1 MASEHASPLHSSLL
15 LDHAGSGA
23 PRESYD
29 APFGMPSSSPGGM
42 SDPFGNV
49 PIFPSLGLDTLQHE
63 PPMQHTPFGAQS
75 TSMLWQ
81 DVRQPVSESGAW
93 PSYTYDPHGV
103 LSAHPQGGAAP
114 PPAPPLGRRG
124 SEMLPSGVAEMR
136 LDTTS
141 SQHTRP
147 SVDSVSSQ
155 DTINEASARGPA
167 PDAHGRSIPSMPM
180 TPMRPT
186 TTGASSTTAP
196 RSMYDDSRTNISPP
210 VSSLDDD
217 TPMKSTTDAS
227 SADDT
232 FRGSFLYELNATPPA
247 MLAQGMPPM
256 TPLTD
261 ARGGA
266 RDDAHQHPGSAR
278 MHRSGPSIGSS
289 SALSATPEY
298 GSAHSIASSAD
309 LRSPGFPLDGTQVD
323 MSPHRAATLPY
334 GATELYGALHG
345 HGAQFPPHMPF
356 QAHPATPMQQRG
368 SAPGAFKLDEPFG
381 TPEQFMSPHAPAP
394 PLTMSPGLLYFDQHT
409 PDPKMIGR
417 TASAP
422 TLYPTGMPSW
432 PSEHDLGMYTPTQE
446 PMSFPA
452 SPASVGTSLPVN
464 STAMA
469 RKCFTPYAKASP
481 SPLLYGSPLEMD
493 PYFGPNGM
501 PTSKSMTALS
511 SPGPMSPLASSA
523 RGRRRSQLTESISM
537 PGDQMA
543 SLLDLDMTQTAVRA
557 RGRNAGPPPLV
568 VSSADK
574 LHVCHCGRRFKR
586 MEHLKRHNRTHTQER
601 PHKCPV
607 ESCGKSFGRSDNLA
621 QHLKTHYRP
630 AGLVGRASELLQTE
644 RPESAQLR
652 DRRHEPHAAAAAAAS
667 AAAASAALATPPGRV
682 REASAEAASV

>member
-15 LDHAGSGA
+15 LDHAGNGTH
-23 PRESYD
+23 RESYD
-29 APFGMPSSSPGGM
+29 APFGMPSSSPGGL
-42 SDPFGNV
+42 SDPFGGV

-63 PPMQHTPFGAQS
+63 PPVQHTPFGAQS

-81 DVRQPVSESGAW
+81 DVRQPAPEASAW
-93 PSYTYDPHGV
+93 PSYTYDSPSM
-103 LSAHPQGGAAP
+103 LSTQPQGGGA
-114 PPAPPLGRRG
+114 PPAPPPPERRG
-124 SEMLPSGVAEMR
+124 SEMLPSSVADMR
-136 LDTTS
+136 LDTPS

-167 PDAHGRSIPSMPM
+167 PDTRPIPSTPM
-180 TPMRPT
+180 TPMRPA

-196 RSMYDDSRTNISPP
+196 RPVYHDSRTNISPP

-256 TPLTD
+256 TPMTD
-261 ARGGA
+261 ARGGV
-266 RDDAHQHPGSAR
+266 RDDTRQHAGGAR

-298 GSAHSIASSAD
+298 GSTHSIASSAD

-356 QAHPATPMQQRG
+356 NMPPATPMQHRA
-368 SAPGAFKLDEPFG
+368 SAPGPYKLDEPFG
-381 TPEQFMSPHAPAP
+381 TPEQFMSPHAPAM

-409 PDPKMIGR
+409 PDPKMLGR

-422 TLYPTGMPSW
+422 ALYPNGMPSW
-432 PSEHDLGMYTPTQE
+432 PPEHDLGMYTPTQE

-452 SPASVGTSLPVN
+452 SPASVGTNLPVN

-493 PYFGPNGM
+493 PSFGPNGM

-523 RGRRRSQLTESISM
+523 RGRRRSQMTESISM

-543 SLLDLDMTQTAVRA
+543 SLLDLDAAQTAVRV

-630 AGLVGRASELLQTE
+630 AGLVGRAAELLQTE
-644 RPESAQLR
+644 RPGSEAAQPR
-652 DRRHEPHAAAAAAAS
+652 DRRHDPHAAAAAAAS
-667 AAAASAALATPPGRV
+667 AAAASAALATPPGPR